1 MRFVMYIIKVLF
13 VFSDWNFELL
23 FCKSVLFRFR
33 FYSSGPKIFTLETPV
48 WKQSWPQWL
57 PRRPKNLLSYLRKFG
72 AEMCLGT
79 TEQLWIL
86 DPAHPCHIYISGL
99 CQIHFVRVSRLIP
112 SLSDSALQLTSDH
125 EPLCV
130 GCILFGINSR
140 ITNIHSA
147 FVIIV
152 RHISQRYL
160 YRDVFQSS
168 ERLWF
173 LAPFDPTTFLHRFHS
188 STHQVPHA
196 KSAQCC

>member
-1 MRFVMYIIKVLF
+1 MNTCGKWRKWESPSMRFVMYIIKVLF

-23 FCKSVLFRFR
+23 FCKSVRFRFR

-99 CQIHFVRVSRLIP
+99 CQIHFVRVSHLIRWT
-112 SLSDSALQLTSDH
+112 SAKATKAI
-125 EPLCV
+125 PNV
-130 GCILFGINSR
+130 KAIWPP
-140 ITNIHSA
+140 
-147 FVIIV
+147 
-152 RHISQRYL
+152 Y
-160 YRDVFQSS
+160 
-168 ERLWF
+168 
-173 LAPFDPTTFLHRFHS
+173 
-188 STHQVPHA
+188 
-196 KSAQCC
+196 